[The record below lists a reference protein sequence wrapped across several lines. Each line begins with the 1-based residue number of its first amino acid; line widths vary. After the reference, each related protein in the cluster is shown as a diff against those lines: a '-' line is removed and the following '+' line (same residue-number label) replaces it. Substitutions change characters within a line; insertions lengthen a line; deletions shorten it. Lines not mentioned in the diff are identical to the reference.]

1 MSMFFIGKSV
11 YNGVVCFSSLSSLV
25 VLQCMHEHETFGCTY
40 TSY

>member
-11 YNGVVCFSSLSSLV
+11 YNGVVCFSFLPSLV

-40 TSY
+40 TNY